1 MKHMAWRPFVVF
13 GVMVIVMFG
22 LMIAL
27 GLMVG
32 GANPMAMMFPGS
44 AGQGLA
50 MWGVMLF
57 PFVGLLIMGI
67 MTAVSF
73 RWMAG
78 RGGPMSRMMGHR
90 RAAQPQYGGGSGTTL
105 TYTIPTVNCAHCRM
119 TIEREVGNLP
129 GVASVSVD
137 VETKQAVIQLV
148 SLPTGEEIEKL
159 LADIGYPPQ
168 SR

>member
-1 MKHMAWRPFVVF
+1 MKHMGWRPFVVF
-13 GVMVIVMFG
+13 GVMIIVMLGVMTAF
-22 LMIAL
+22 

-32 GANPMAMMFPGS
+32 GASPMALMFSGGV
-44 AGQGLA
+44 GQGLS
-50 MWGVMLF
+50 MWSVMLV
-57 PFVGLLIMGI
+57 PVVGVLIMGI
-67 MTAVSF
+67 MMAVAF